1 MANMR
6 LKGRSISCGSSEEF
20 QRIFALSPKIIGQ
33 GSYGVVRTGVRL
45 SDDKVFA
52 VKKIARRNIK
62 QSAELSD
69 EAELLWTLKHKNL
82 IQLHEVYKS
91 LSNCYVITDLC
102 IGGEVYHRISSR
114 GRLSEHEAASV
125 TVQMLSVLGYLHS
138 NSIVHRDFKPENFLY
153 LSSAESHIKLIDF
166 GYARRFDGRLL
177 DEIVGTS
184 YYVAPEVLKGKY
196 TASCDLWSLGVIVYA
211 MLVGYPPYEGA
222 NDYDITNKVKRDQVS
237 FDGKEW
243 SLISTQAMD
252 FVKRLLNRNPLT
264 RMTVTEA
271 ETHPWLTGEQARYLE
286 AKEAAVV
293 NRLRH
298 CIGAAFIRHH
308 GREAY
313 FAATGLTEQSMS
325 AGVNLALEYC
335 FENTSMSSPKKC
347 SRLSLTIAGLK
358 AYNQQ
363 IVQLFDIIDDL
374 EVEDFVQVIKAVG
387 QHTPAKL
394 ASALQ
399 QFLSSS

>member
-6 LKGRSISCGSSEEF
+6 VKGRSISCGSSEEF
-20 QRIFALSPKIIGQ
+20 QRIFALNPRIIGQ

-45 SDDKVFA
+45 ADDKVFA
-52 VKKIARRNIK
+52 VKKIAKRNIK
-62 QSAELSD
+62 QPARHDDGVEMLR
-69 EAELLWTLKHKNL
+69 TLKHKNL
-82 IQLHEVYKS
+82 IQLHEVYES
-91 LSNCYVITDLC
+91 PLDCYVVTDLC
-102 IGGEVYHRISSR
+102 IGGEVYHRISRR
-114 GRLSEHEAASV
+114 GRLPESETASV
-125 TVQMLSVLGYLHS
+125 AVQMLGVLGYLHA

-166 GYARRFDGRLL
+166 GFAKRFDGRLL

-184 YYVAPEVLKGKY
+184 YYVAPEVLKSKY
-196 TASCDLWSLGVIVYA
+196 SASCDLWSLGVIVYA

-222 NDYDITNKVKRDQVS
+222 NDYDITNKIMREEVS
-237 FDGKEW
+237 FEGKEW
-243 SLISTQAMD
+243 SIVSSQAMD

-271 ETHPWLTGEQARYLE
+271 ETHPWLTGDQARYLE
-286 AKEAAVV
+286 AKEAAVM

-298 CIGAAFIRHH
+298 CIGAAFIRNH

-325 AGVNLALEYC
+325 AEVNLALEYC

-347 SRLSLTIAGLK
+347 SRLSLTIARHK

-363 IVQLFDIIDDL
+363 IVQLIDIIDEL

-387 QHTPAKL
+387 QDTPAEVG
-394 ASALQ
+394 SALQ
-399 QFLSSS
+399 QFLGSS